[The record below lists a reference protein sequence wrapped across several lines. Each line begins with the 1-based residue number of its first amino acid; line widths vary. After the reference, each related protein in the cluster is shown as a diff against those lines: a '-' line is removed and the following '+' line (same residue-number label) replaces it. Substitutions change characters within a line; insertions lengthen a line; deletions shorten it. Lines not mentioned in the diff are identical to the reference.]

1 MISLNLF
8 LTETK
13 ILLESDSLRTI
24 IFEHIALIGI
34 HILSL
39 LLVLSID
46 NVEFKTKNQKLLTF
60 KHRQIFIMQKSKNKR
75 VISKKTF
82 LFEVF
87 WYLIILCDIALFV
100 ITLFLEER
108 LAWFI
113 NIGCACVV
121 IAYACV
127 VASEHNIIKDKEYL
141 YK

>member
-46 NVEFKTKNQKLLTF
+46 NVELKTKNQKLLTF
-60 KHRQIFIMQKSKNKR
+60 KHRQIFIIQKSKNKR
-75 VISKKTF
+75 VISKKHF
-82 LFEVF
+82 CLRCFG
-87 WYLIILCDIALFV
+87 I
-100 ITLFLEER
+100 
-108 LAWFI
+108 
-113 NIGCACVV
+113 
-121 IAYACV
+121 
-127 VASEHNIIKDKEYL
+127 
-141 YK
+141 